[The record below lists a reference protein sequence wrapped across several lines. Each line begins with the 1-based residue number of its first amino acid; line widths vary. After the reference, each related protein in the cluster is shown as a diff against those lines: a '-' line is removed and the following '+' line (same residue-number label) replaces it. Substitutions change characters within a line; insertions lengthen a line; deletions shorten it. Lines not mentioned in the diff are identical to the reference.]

1 MRLMLYCEKCKKVR
15 KHIPVDW
22 GKCFC
27 KTCRQWRDN
36 PKSSNAERQGRSE
49 ATYPER
55 SCSQEDRV

>member
-36 PKSSNAERQGRSE
+36 PKSSNSVNHM
-49 ATYPER
+49 T
-55 SCSQEDRV
+55 SQEGTKPTKED